1 MNMAKHTVY
10 YHAMWSLQE
19 KERVTENSG
28 GFVVWISWKAFTP
41 ASLGQRPGRKD
52 VADLLL
58 REF

>member
-1 MNMAKHTVY
+1 MNMVKHTVY

-19 KERVTENSG
+19 KERMTENSG
-28 GFVVWISWKAFTP
+28 GFVVWISWKAYIP
-41 ASLGQRPGRKD
+41 ASPGHRRERKD